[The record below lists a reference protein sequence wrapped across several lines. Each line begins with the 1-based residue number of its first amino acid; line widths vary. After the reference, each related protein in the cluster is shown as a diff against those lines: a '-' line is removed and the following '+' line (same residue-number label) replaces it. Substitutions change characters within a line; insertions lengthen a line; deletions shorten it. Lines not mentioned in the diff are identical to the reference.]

1 MYVLWTLS
9 GMLFLAFKFITCIV
23 AGSTIHKER
32 LDDRTGFRR
41 VKLNYNAKLDN
52 RIRIRKEKYI
62 RQCLDIVANRLI
74 YLSIHV
80 LKNDGVINP

>member
-9 GMLFLAFKFITCIV
+9 EMLFLAFQFITCIV

-41 VKLNYNAKLDN
+41 VRLNCNAKLVN

-80 LKNDGVINP
+80 LTIDGVINP